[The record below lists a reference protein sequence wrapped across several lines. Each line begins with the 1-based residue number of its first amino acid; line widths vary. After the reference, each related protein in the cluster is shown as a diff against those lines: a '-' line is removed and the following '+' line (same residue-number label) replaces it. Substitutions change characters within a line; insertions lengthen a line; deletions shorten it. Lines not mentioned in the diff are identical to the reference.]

1 MKITVHNSQDIFNE
15 INDRLWDI
23 PFDNSQF
30 QNENF
35 IINSA
40 LTPERAYRSAAL
52 RLQNRLNALK
62 EAKFQ
67 SMKDDVKKR
76 QLKYKLENEQDV
88 FEKELLEIELLELEA
103 NEPYT
108 AKLINDAIVEAN
120 QLYNF
125 IQSCP
130 QYTREDFEKAERTH
144 YEKRLLQEANGIT
157 GALKSLEDMGVD
169 LQASEGQSKLIYK
182 EKKDELLL
190 R

>member
-1 MKITVHNSQDIFNE
+1 MNITIQNSEEIFNE
-15 INDRLWDI
+15 INGRLWDI

-40 LTPERAYRSAAL
+40 LTPERSYRSAAL

-62 EAKFQ
+62 DAKFK

-76 QLKYKLENEQDV
+76 QLKHKIENERDE
-88 FEKELLEIELLELEA
+88 FEKELLCIELLELEA

-108 AKLINDAIVEAN
+108 AKLINDAIVESN

-130 QYTREDFEKAERTH
+130 KYTREEFEKAERGH
-144 YEKRLLQEANGIT
+144 FEQRLLQEANGIT
-157 GALKSLEDMGVD
+157 GALKSLVDMGVD
-169 LQASEGQSKLIYK
+169 MNALKQGQLQYK
-182 EKKDELLL
+182 EQEDAL
-190 R
+190 RIR

>member
-1 MKITVHNSQDIFNE
+1 MNITQSNSIDIMKELQERIY
-15 INDRLWDI
+15 DI

-52 RLQNRLNALK
+52 RLQSRLEALK
-62 EAKFQ
+62 EASFNKRKNDIKIKKIQ
-67 SMKDDVKKR
+67 RKLDVETDD
-76 QLKYKLENEQDV
+76 
-88 FEKELLEIELLELEA
+88 LEIELLKIEIEEIVSA
-103 NEPYT
+103 EGYSN
-108 AKLINDAIVEAN
+108 KLINDAIVESQ

-130 QYTREDFEKAERTH
+130 KYTREDFEKAERTH
-144 YEKRLLQEANGIT
+144 FEMKLIEEVRGVT
-157 GALKSLEDMGVD
+157 GVIKALSDMGVD
-169 LQASEGQSKLIYK
+169 LVASEGQPKLIYK
-182 EKKDELLL
+182 ENKDELLL